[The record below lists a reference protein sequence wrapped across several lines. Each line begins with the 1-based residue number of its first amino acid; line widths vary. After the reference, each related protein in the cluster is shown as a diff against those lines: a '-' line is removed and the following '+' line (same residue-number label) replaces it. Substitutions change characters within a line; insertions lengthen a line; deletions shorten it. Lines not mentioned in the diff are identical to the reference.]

1 MLKDQTPDSG
11 VVGAC
16 AMAIV
21 LFLFSFVVMLIP
33 VFVALWMFGDW
44 SLASKYVMP
53 ASVTVAVL
61 MAVGVSSVQT
71 TSREMKTKLSVFVLA
86 ACGLFIYFAFITS
99 VEFGSTAK
107 EAEPAQQL
115 TEADRA
121 RIRLDDE
128 CRVIG
133 MQYARA
139 ASESF
144 NGVSSGRDVVIP
156 SKCRGRA
163 ATQEGMRL
171 AR

>member
-1 MLKDQTPDSG
+1 MLKKQTPEPGIISACVMVVVLSG
-11 VVGAC
+11 A
-16 AMAIV
+16 
-21 LFLFSFVVMLIP
+21 SFVIMLP
-33 VFVALWMFGDW
+33 VAFGALWLFGDW
-44 SLASKYVMP
+44 SLAVKYVVP
-53 ASVTVAVL
+53 GAITIAVLTAATVTINNVTV
-61 MAVGVSSVQT
+61 
-71 TSREMKTKLSVFVLA
+71 RKTELSVFGLA

-99 VEFGSTAK
+99 VELGSTAK
-107 EAEPAQQL
+107 EAEPSQQL
-115 TEADRA
+115 TEADRT

-144 NGVSSGRDVVIP
+144 NNISSGRDVVIP
-156 SKCRGRA
+156 SKCRGRT